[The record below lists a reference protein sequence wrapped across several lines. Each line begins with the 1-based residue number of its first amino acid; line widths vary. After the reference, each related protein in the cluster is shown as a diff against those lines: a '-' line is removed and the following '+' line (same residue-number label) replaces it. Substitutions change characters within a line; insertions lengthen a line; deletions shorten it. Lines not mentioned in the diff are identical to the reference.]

1 MSAIESAKMNKKAF
15 SVVHGFT
22 AEDDREYWWHKTPLE
37 RLETL
42 EMMRQIVYGYDP
54 ASQRLQR
61 VFAVIRRS

>member
-1 MSAIESAKMNKKAF
+1 MSNIESAKMNKKAF
-15 SVVHGFT
+15 SVINGFKS
-22 AEDDREYWWHKTPLE
+22 EDDRDYWWRKTPLE

-61 VFAVIRRS
+61 VFAVVKRT

>member
-15 SVVHGFT
+15 SVIKGFNT
-22 AEDDREYWWHKTPLE
+22 EDDREFWWRKTPLE

-61 VFAVIRRS
+61 VFAVIRRA